1 MGSVKYCMKKITL
14 GSGFGCGSVTVL
26 LSSLVKAQVE
36 YKNLKLEVESGKSG
50 KMPTRIGEMD
60 A

>member
-36 YKNLKLEVESGKSG
+36 YKNLKLEVESGK
-50 KMPTRIGEMD
+50 MPTRIGEID